1 MTGLRI
7 ELLPAS
13 EGDCLLIT
21 YADTAAGRNRHVLV
35 DGGRAGTWA
44 RLRSRLETLPMNE
57 REIELLVVT
66 HVDRDHIEG
75 VLSILEDANCPVT
88 FKDIWF
94 NGYRHLVEDESYG
107 PVQGERLTEALLKR
121 KWNVAFSGKAVCIS
135 ASGALPEH
143 HLEGGLRLTVV
154 SPNRERLAALVPK
167 WTDECAAAGLDPAAA
182 AWEGLPGDEVF
193 GPVDV
198 EAEAST
204 PFKPDTTTP
213 NGSSIGL
220 IAEYNNKRILLA
232 ADAHADVLAGSLA
245 RFGAGKRVKLAA
257 WKVAHHGSAA
267 NTSRELLELVECPV
281 YLISTSGA
289 YFKHPNRATI
299 ARIIKYGRPSALLFN
314 YRSKY
319 TSPWGD
325 ASLSQEWAYEA
336 IYPAQDGDGVEIDL

>member
-21 YADTAAGRNRHVLV
+21 YADTAAGRNRHVLI

-44 RLRSRLETLPMNE
+44 RLRARFQALPANE

-75 VLSILEDANCPVT
+75 VVSIMEDADCPVT
-88 FKDIWF
+88 FKDVWF

-107 PVQGERLTEALLKR
+107 SVQGERLTEALLKR
-121 KWNVAFSGKAVCIS
+121 QWNAAFSGKAVCIP
-135 ASGALPEH
+135 ASGELPERE
-143 HLEGGLRLTVV
+143 LVGGLKLTLV
-154 SPNRERLAALVPK
+154 SPNREQLAALVPK
-167 WTDECAAAGLDPAAA
+167 WREECAAAGLDPAVAA
-182 AWEGLPGDEVF
+182 QEGIPGDEAF
-193 GPVDV
+193 GQLDV

-204 PFKPDTTTP
+204 PFMPDTATP

-220 IAEYNNKRILLA
+220 IAEYNNNRVLLS
-232 ADAHADVLAGSLA
+232 ADAHADVLVESLA

-267 NTSRELLELVECPV
+267 NTSRQLLELVECPV

-289 YFKHPNRATI
+289 YFKHPNRATM
-299 ARIIKYGRPSALLFN
+299 ARILKFGRPVSLLFN
-314 YRSKY
+314 YRSEY

-325 ASLSQEWAYEA
+325 EALSKDWSYKAV
-336 IYPAQDGDGVEIDL
+336 YPAQDGDGVAIEL